1 VATTEENSQDDFA
14 ELTELEQLAKS
25 KNIIQNKISELTEE
39 NYRLGKRIKLD
50 ETHLLNIN
58 SRIFLSGESYQRAR
72 KKSLS
77 SGKASIPD
85 SAKKE
90 LETYEAALAK
100 QAEYDQNL
108 LDARG
113 FFEHNRQE
121 IIRLES
127 ELIEQQR
134 QLGKANADKLFN
146 QRRID
151 AVHALAQYH
160 ATMLAAHPELKF
172 NMVSVEHLALRL
184 ERSDETGPLYRSV
197 FNETITDLRGGTN
210 E

>member
-14 ELTELEQLAKS
+14 ELTELEQLTKS
-25 KNIIQNKISELTEE
+25 KKFIQDKISELTEE

-50 ETHLLNIN
+50 ETHLMNVN
-58 SRIFLSGESYQRAR
+58 SKLFLSNDTYQRAR

-77 SGKASIPD
+77 AGKSDVPD

-90 LETYEAALAK
+90 LEAYEAALTK

-108 LDARG
+108 FDARG

-172 NMVSVEHLALRL
+172 
-184 ERSDETGPLYRSV
+184 TW
-197 FNETITDLRGGTN
+197 
-210 E
+210 